1 MYIKA
6 DFARSI
12 AKNRQGRDKI
22 DVLDF
27 ICAEI
32 KFLAEFGHTSNTISY
47 PGEEVLEKLRELG
60 YNFHIYAND
69 DVVLIDWSYDYES

>member
-12 AKNRQGRDKI
+12 AKNRIGRDKV

-32 KFLAEFGHTSNTISY
+32 KFLAEFGYTSTIIPY
-47 PGEEVLEKLRELG
+47 PGEEVLLKLDSLG
-60 YNFHIYAND
+60 YAYHIYSND
-69 DVVLIDWSYDYES
+69 DVLIDWGSK